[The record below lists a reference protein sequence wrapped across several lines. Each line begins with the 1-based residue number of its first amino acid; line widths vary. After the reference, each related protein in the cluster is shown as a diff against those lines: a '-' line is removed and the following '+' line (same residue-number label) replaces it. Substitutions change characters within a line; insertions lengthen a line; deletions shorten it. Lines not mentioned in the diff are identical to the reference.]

1 MADEENKEK
10 KKIKIRRMS
19 LDQINEALE
28 KTQKNMGGF
37 WSDYGKALAARREL
51 AVAAGKT
58 AGKKA

>member
-1 MADEENKEK
+1 MADEEKEA

-19 LDQINEALE
+19 LDQMSEALE

-37 WSDYGKALAARREL
+37 WSRYGKALSARRDL

-58 AGKKA
+58 TSKKA